1 MIKHGWVLPL
11 LCVLMSGCRHSPAA
25 TSGVIHLQDT
35 AGYPLLLPSGTAA
48 NAATM
53 VETPVRLGVP
63 VPSDRERCS
72 IAGSVFALTAPQG
85 SDVWTVR
92 SPSMSGWQDATITE
106 EFREAWIGFVHELAV
121 RQRAGCFPAG
131 GSAPLRLIA
140 EAIAVPA
147 DEALLFRYGFTG
159 RGGTDLLPGMV
170 IEAEHSYVRPNKGGR
185 RELQSSVARYH
196 VVAASQ
202 GGVALRQTYTEHRNL
217 AGDASILFH
226 LHEKTAG
233 TSYLRLFL
241 QYAGQGSAKQSS
253 LLLSSTDALALDRV
267 SGAIEAAGAPDCKAD
282 SDPAVHC
289 LLVEAAVSLLIEC
302 RLDGKP
308 VLQPLGT
315 TLGQLLHDRDAVLPA
330 VKIRRRL
337 SSGAWNDLD
346 FPHTTAAAG
355 RLVLVD
361 GDEVTMR

>member
-1 MIKHGWVLPL
+1 M
-11 LCVLMSGCRHSPAA
+11 A
-25 TSGVIHLQDT
+25 D
-35 AGYPLLLPSGTAA
+35 
-48 NAATM
+48 
-53 VETPVRLGVP
+53 TPVRLG

-72 IAGSVFALTAPQG
+72 IAGSVFALTPQA
-85 SDVWTVR
+85 SDMWTVR
-92 SPSMSGWQDATITE
+92 SPSMSGWQDAAITE
-106 EFREAWIGFVHELAV
+106 EFRDAWIGFVHELAV

-131 GSAPLRLIA
+131 GFPPLRLID

-170 IEAEHSYVRPNKGGR
+170 IEAEHSYVRPGKGGR
-185 RELQSSVARYH
+185 RELQSSVARYR
-196 VVAASQ
+196 VVAAPQ

-233 TSYLRLFL
+233 MSHLRLFL

-253 LLLSSTDALALDRV
+253 LLLSSMDAVALDRV
-267 SGAIEAAGAPDCKAD
+267 SAVMEAAGAPDCKAD

-308 VLQPLGT
+308 VLQPVGS
-315 TLGQLLHDRDAVLPA
+315 TLGQLFWNRTDVLPK
-330 VKIRRRL
+330 VRLRRRL
-337 SSGAWNDLD
+337 SSGAWNDVD
-346 FPHTTAAAG
+346 FPHTRDAAS

-361 GDEVTMR
+361 GDEITTR